1 MPRVCPGLF
10 FLASLYSSAF
20 AIGRQ
25 ATDAVGATGVDQQNA
40 APRVA
45 PEEPRANVLK
55 TICASEL
62 GQGNFARV
70 DVFRNASGA
79 VRVLALRPDINRF
92 THAPHTYYG
101 PDGTSLLTVPERP
114 VTPEQ
119 RKTDAV
125 LRKQDELLL
134 GLKESGAK
142 FCSENR

>member
-10 FLASLYSSAF
+10 FLAILYSSAF

-25 ATDAVGATGVDQQNA
+25 ATEAVGATGVNQQNA

-45 PEEPRANVLK
+45 PEEPRAN
-55 TICASEL
+55 
-62 GQGNFARV
+62 
-70 DVFRNASGA
+70 
-79 VRVLALRPDINRF
+79 
-92 THAPHTYYG
+92 HAPHTYYG

-125 LRKQDELLL
+125 LRKQDELLR

-142 FCSENR
+142 FCSEYR